1 NFYEWKDSLV
11 NWGMPID
18 DRDLLANA
26 MLSVSLQNMAVIAEV
41 LEIPN
46 TYRTQAKHLNDRI
59 VETFWNAE
67 KGVFCNYTNHDSYSQ
82 LGNSLAILCGA
93 ISGDSA
99 AVLCEKI
106 LGDPDMTPVSLSM
119 RCFLSDALIAV
130 DKKRYTPIILEQIEK
145 LYVPMLEFGSTTVWE
160 TEIGQSDF
168 DNAGSLCHGWS
179 AIPIY
184 YYHTLL
190 A

>member
-1 NFYEWKDSLV
+1 
-11 NWGMPID
+11 
-18 DRDLLANA
+18 
-26 MLSVSLQNMAVIAEV
+26 
-41 LEIPN
+41 
-46 TYRTQAKHLNDRI
+46 
-59 VETFWNAE
+59 
-67 KGVFCNYTNHDSYSQ
+67 
-82 LGNSLAILCGA
+82 
-93 ISGDSA
+93 
-99 AVLCEKI
+99 
-106 LGDPDMTPVSLSM
+106 MTPVSLSM